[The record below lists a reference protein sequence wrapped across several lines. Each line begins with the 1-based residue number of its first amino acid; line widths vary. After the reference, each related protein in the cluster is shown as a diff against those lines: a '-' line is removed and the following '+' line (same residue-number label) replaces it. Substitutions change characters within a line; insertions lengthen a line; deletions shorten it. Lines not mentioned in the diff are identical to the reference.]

1 MLEAKLDGNGK
12 TDETSERKD
21 VRGGKMSVSALR
33 EKLVVDPVSAGQHV
47 KRQAGK
53 NSSTLWLKK
62 NGEKNKQVETR

>member
-53 NSSTLWLKK
+53 NSSSLWLKK
-62 NGEKNKQVETR
+62 VSYTE